1 MNRHNLT
8 AARPNF
14 AVANYIF
21 GPLMPEHLAI
31 VAKAGFPGIEL
42 YRNLMLDYLED
53 PRALK
58 MLVDRHGLTVCT
70 ISNGG
75 VDMACDF
82 IDPARRRQTIADHV
96 AFVRDV
102 LSVFGCRHFKMN
114 MGARP
119 KGGPTDAQLQHIAD
133 ALNEL
138 GCATATLGVKLAP
151 HPHIWG
157 PVERPHEVQR
167 IMELTDPA
175 YVSLTPD
182 TAHLNLGGGDP
193 LALIE
198 RYYERVAAIHWKDTK
213 AAYRGFTGPTPT
225 QEEHRREI
233 LYRDLGAGG
242 VDLPRLWQFLQARGY
257 AGWITID
264 LDPPRANEGEGSAE
278 EKLLLNRRYLLET
291 LQVGSLAASG
301 PAPETL
307 A

>member
-1 MNRHNLT
+1 MSAPT
-8 AARPNF
+8 AARPTF

-21 GPLMPEHLAI
+21 GPLTPEHLAI
-31 VAKAGFPGIEL
+31 VAGAGFPGIEL
-42 YRNLMLDYLED
+42 YRTLIMDYLDD

-58 MLVDRHGLTVCT
+58 ALVDKHGLSVCT

-75 VDMACDF
+75 AGMACDF
-82 IDPARRRQTIADHV
+82 IDPERRRETIADHV
-96 AFVRDV
+96 AFARDV
-102 LSVFGCRHFKMN
+102 LTVFGCRHFKMN

-119 KGGPTDAQLQHIAD
+119 AGGPTDDQLRHIAD

-138 GCATATLGVKLAP
+138 GRATAALGITLAP

-157 PVERPHEVQR
+157 PIERPHEIHR
-167 IMELTDPA
+167 LMEWTDPA

-198 RYYERVAAIHWKDTK
+198 QYYDRVAAIHWKDTK
-213 AAYRGFTGPTPT
+213 AAYRGYTGPTPT

-233 LYRDLGAGG
+233 LYRDLGSGG

-257 AGWITID
+257 RGWITID
-264 LDPPRANEGEGSAE
+264 LDPPRPNEGEGSAA

-291 LQVGSLAASG
+291 LRVGSFG
-301 PAPETL
+301 GAP
-307 A
+307 